1 MWRCGAPSAV
11 YLVPQDESDTQP
23 LLCVL
28 EMSFLSKVEHE
39 GGDALA
45 RHQHLSLFLL
55 DKLSCG
61 TGRRSCPWDRT
72 ARRRLARSKP
82 LGGRRCPLGERGLE
96 TLLTRV
102 EATESCSAE
111 TSEGLAIVVGGKT
124 LAEVV
129 PSVPLVKVLQR
140 SGGGGEWCVVS
151 GRSRGGASCVV
162 VVVLSGGGEWWWWW
176 WSVGEVITGG
186 GGGAHLLVGGAGCGG
201 DGHAC
206 EIRLTVFESSRTPE
220 GSAA

>member
-28 EMSFLSKVEHE
+28 EMSFLSKVEHD

-45 RHQHLSLFLL
+45 RHQHLTLFLDL

-61 TGRRSCPWDRT
+61 TDRGSCPWDRT
-72 ARRRLARSKP
+72 VRRRLARNKP
-82 LGGRRCPLGERGLE
+82 LGGSRCPLGERGLE

-111 TSEGLAIVVGGKT
+111 ASEGLAVVVGGKT

-151 GRSRGGASCVV
+151 GRTRGWCKLCGR
-162 VVVLSGGGEWWWWW
+162 GRGERWW
-176 WSVGEVITGG
+176 
-186 GGGAHLLVGGAGCGG
+186 
-201 DGHAC
+201 
-206 EIRLTVFESSRTPE
+206 
-220 GSAA
+220 